1 MCYVKH
7 KHLHG
12 FHLNISLLYMYLIG
26 KNENHAHAIQ
36 FLVFVIHIPNTFTLE
51 SLKFMAGQFSWFL
64 GYLLLKNLITPL
76 TILKTV
82 FIHYLSSISPKSLYN
97 QCKLGHTNL
106 KVFMNT
112 HCVLKNWYC
121 YLFCESLRF
130 LCFKHFNF
138 INFYWI
144 FFLNCATSKVLVVL
158 IVCNKNVSDNKE
170 IHWTAYGSTG
180 IFTQ

>member
-7 KHLHG
+7 KNLHG

-51 SLKFMAGQFSWFL
+51 SLKLMAGQFSWFL
-64 GYLLLKNLITPL
+64 WYLLPKNLITPL

-82 FIHYLSSISPKSLYN
+82 FIHYLSSISPKSMQIGPY
-97 QCKLGHTNL
+97 KLKSFHEHTLCL
-106 KVFMNT
+106 KELISLCDM
-112 HCVLKNWYC
+112 
-121 YLFCESLRF
+121 FCESLRF